1 MVGWKKKEEEATEGK
16 EIKEEGTPLQKKKVI
31 KEEELNEA
39 QQEYNTMEHEI
50 TYRMN
55 NGMEWASNLSGA
67 IRRALEDRT
76 PLVVTERDLD
86 ALEFYTIVLSHMN
99 PGVLVKAFIE
109 LEREERAK
117 VENDVSVS

>member
-1 MVGWKKKEEEATEGK
+1 MTGWKKKPGEGK
-16 EIKEEGTPLQKKKVI
+16 GMETKEEGTPLEKGVV
-31 KEEELNEA
+31 KEEESNGIA
-39 QQEYNTMEHEI
+39 QQEYNAMEHEI

-99 PGVLVKAFIE
+99 PGVLVKAFME

>member
-1 MVGWKKKEEEATEGK
+1 MPRWSKKEEGK
-16 EIKEEGTPLQKKKVI
+16 EMEMKEEGTPLQKEVL
-31 KEEELNEA
+31 KEEESNEA
-39 QQEYNTMEHEI
+39 QQEYNAMEREI

-99 PGVLVKAFIE
+99 PGVLVKAFME

>member
-1 MVGWKKKEEEATEGK
+1 MVGWKKKEEEGK
-16 EIKEEGTPLQKKKVI
+16 EAETKEEGTPLQKKKVI

-99 PGVLVKAFIE
+99 PGVLVKAFME

>member
-1 MVGWKKKEEEATEGK
+1 MPGWKKKTGEGK
-16 EIKEEGTPLQKKKVI
+16 EMETKEEEGTPLQKEEVI
-31 KEEELNEA
+31 NEEESNEA
-39 QQEYNTMEHEI
+39 QQEYNAMEREI

-99 PGVLVKAFIE
+99 PGVLVKAFME